1 MINPSMKRVPPKAKK
16 KSKAKKAAV
25 IRSLRG
31 KYKHL
36 DLMEELM
43 KARQG
48 ERTAA
53 RKLRP
58 IYQPV

>member
-1 MINPSMKRVPPKAKK
+1 MKRVPPKAKK
-16 KSKAKKAAV
+16 KAKPKKAEATG
-25 IRSLRG
+25 SLRG
-31 KYKHL
+31 KDKHL

>member
-1 MINPSMKRVPPKAKK
+1 MKRVPPKAKK
-16 KSKAKKAAV
+16 KAKPKKAEATG
-25 IRSLRG
+25 SLRG